1 MSAPKRYTEEVK
13 AEAVRRYMA
22 GESFPKI
29 AADIGCTS
37 MTIMSW
43 VNKSFTTPEMPET
56 PKRSEDT
63 MTEEKVEKVEMTVK
77 ETPAAAATA
86 TDSKTSADN
95 TKSYT
100 YDYTSERQFC
110 QALLVTII
118 ELADDIISDD
128 TTDAE
133 VAGYA
138 GTIKGLAYALK
149 EVLSQ

>member
-1 MSAPKRYTEEVK
+1 MSAPKRYTEEIR

-22 GESFPKI
+22 GESSPKI
-29 AADIGCTS
+29 AADIGCTNT
-37 MTIMSW
+37 TIMSW

-86 TDSKTSADN
+86 TDEKPNVSEYS
-95 TKSYT
+95 SYL
-100 YDYTSERQFC
+100 YDSTQSQFC
-110 QALLVTII
+110 QVMINTII

-128 TTDAE
+128 SADAE

-138 GTIKGLAYALK
+138 GKISGLAQAAR
-149 EVLSQ
+149 EVLRGE

>member
-1 MSAPKRYTEEVK
+1 MSAPKRYTEEIK

-22 GESFPKI
+22 GESSPKI

-37 MTIMSW
+37 CTVMDW
-43 VNKSFTTPEMPET
+43 VNKRFTTPET

-63 MTEEKVEKVEMTVK
+63 MIEEKKEMTVK

-86 TDSKTSADN
+86 TDEVKQNDSSKYSCYHNNSTESG
-95 TKSYT
+95 
-100 YDYTSERQFC
+100 FC
-110 QALLVTII
+110 QALLTQII
-118 ELADDIISDD
+118 ELVDDIISDD
-128 TTDAE
+128 SADAE

-138 GTIKGLAYALK
+138 GMIKGLAYALK